1 VESKVSYIF
10 DMIELGFSPQTW
22 QGEPKNF
29 IHHDV
34 YPWVNDLPDNKHIFC
49 CFWMCW
55 IEVDLPTGYD
65 YYIISYEIEN
75 INIEWLRNQQKKCNA
90 KFLVLHPGLN
100 YDLQV
105 PETTLITYVNLHKH
119 LDKMINWWG
128 VEPLKN
134 KKQYKFSTICNRITQ
149 SKIWIT
155 TKLLETAKDDSLI
168 ILNSWLELK
177 NVHNWQLTGYSNL
190 DQLTQTFK
198 NKYQTLTLQDGFDQK
213 NNNQRYN
220 SNPYQPVYTD
230 CALHFVNGSFH
241 YSQMQDYIWPGP
253 DIDEKTLKCL
263 LAGVAFVPCAQFQT
277 YKFLENLGLQFDY
290 DFDTAW
296 DQDPGN
302 LTRFDSI
309 CQLIDDLNQYSP
321 NTLVEKTKESTD
333 FNRNFILDK
342 KFYKNCEQLNQQSLD
357 QLFSLF
363 T

>member
-1 VESKVSYIF
+1 
-10 DMIELGFSPQTW
+10 MIENAFCPKIW

-29 IHHDV
+29 TRHDV
-34 YPWVNDLPDNKHIFC
+34 YSWVNNLPDNKHIFC
-49 CFWMCW
+49 CFWLGW
-55 IEVDLPTGYD
+55 DEVDLPEGYD

-75 INIEWLRNQQKKCNA
+75 INIEWLQKQQKKCNA
-90 KFLVLHPGLN
+90 KFLVLHPGWN
-100 YDLQV
+100 YDLLL
-105 PETTLITYVNLHKH
+105 PETTLITYVNLHHH

-128 VEPLKN
+128 SELCEN
-134 KKQYKFSTICNRITQ
+134 KKKHKFSTICNRVTQ

-168 ILNSWLELK
+168 ILNSWIELK
-177 NVHNWQLTGYSNL
+177 NVHNWQLTGHSNL
-190 DQLTQTFK
+190 DQLTQIFK
-198 NKYQTLTLQDGFDQK
+198 NKYQTLTLQDNFDQK
-213 NNNQRYN
+213 NNDQRNN

-263 LAGVAFVPCAQFQT
+263 LAGVAFVPCAQFET

-290 DFDTAW
+290 DFDTTW

-321 NTLVEKTKESTD
+321 TTLVKKTQESTD

-342 KFYKNCEQLNQQSLD
+342 KFYRNCEQLNQQSLD
-357 QLFSLF
+357 RLFSLLL
-363 T
+363 